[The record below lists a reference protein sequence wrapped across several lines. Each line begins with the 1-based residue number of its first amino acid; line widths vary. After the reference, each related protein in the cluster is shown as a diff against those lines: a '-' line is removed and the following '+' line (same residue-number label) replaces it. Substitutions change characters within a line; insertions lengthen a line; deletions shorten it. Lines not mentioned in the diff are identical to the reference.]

1 LKWPIEL
8 ADAREAYQAALSP
21 AINYAYPILVFFITL
36 LYYLTLVRHIEFI
49 HTDHFENNYY
59 RHHVQGKLSLF
70 IDFFWQTKFE
80 RLWRP
85 NPKGFSDALFPNL
98 GYTYL
103 INLGSPFVMQV
114 EDLKFN
120 MKTDGF
126 LPRPGYI
133 ECFHQPGNV
142 LFGIK
147 FKVSPVIFEKKID
160 FADYSGAIFP
170 LSYLVEPE
178 LLSKVKK
185 TPSFEKRVQIL
196 TDHYEQKL
204 NKYEG
209 SLQPVNIVT
218 SILDIAVKKNRY
230 STPVEELA
238 KKYNVSARTLQRY
251 FGACTGVN
259 SKTALQIL
267 RIRKAVSSILSAPKS
282 FHYSDYGYYDFSHFY
297 KHLKQF
303 FHNDSLKRFKPHLQ
317 LLQAIRKNKAGQNT
331 GSSTY
336 EKTK

>member
-1 LKWPIEL
+1 M
-8 ADAREAYQAALSP
+8 
-21 AINYAYPILVFFITL
+21 
-36 LYYLTLVRHIEFI
+36 RHIEFI
-49 HTDHFENNYY
+49 HTDHFEHNYH

-80 RLWRP
+80 KLWRQH
-85 NPKGFSDALFPNL
+85 PKGFSDALFPNL

-103 INLGSPFVMQV
+103 INMGTPFVMQV
-114 EDLKFN
+114 EDSKFN

-126 LPRPGYI
+126 LPRPGFI

-170 LSYLVEPE
+170 LSYLVEPGI
-178 LLSKVKK
+178 LGKIKK
-185 TPSFEKRVQIL
+185 ASSFEKRVQL
-196 TDHYEQKL
+196 LMEYYEQKL

-218 SILDIAVKKNRY
+218 SILDVAVRKN
-230 STPVEELA
+230 TFNVPVEELA
-238 KKYNVSARTLQRY
+238 AKYHITARTLQRY
-251 FGACTGVN
+251 FRACTGVN

-267 RIRKAVSSILSAPKS
+267 RIRKAVSTILSTPKNFKS
-282 FHYSDYGYYDFSHFY
+282 GDYGYYDFSHFY

-303 FHNDSLKRFKPHLQ
+303 FHNDTLKHIKPHLQ
-317 LLQAIRKNKAGQNT
+317 LLQAMRKNKAGRNT
-331 GSSTY
+331 GSSTH